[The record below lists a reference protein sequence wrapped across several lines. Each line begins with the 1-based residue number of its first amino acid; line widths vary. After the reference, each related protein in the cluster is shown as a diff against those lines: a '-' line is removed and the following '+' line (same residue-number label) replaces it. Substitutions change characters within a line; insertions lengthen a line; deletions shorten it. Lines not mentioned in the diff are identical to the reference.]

1 MGIEADVIGAR
12 ELLAVYCADERLDYL
27 CLKRRGIRG
36 WTPAAALDGLPP
48 YQSFP
53 SGGLRALE
61 ELLGRIPPKKRRHL
75 HIGVPRRH
83 VFLRDMLLPPMSLE
97 EALEAAR
104 AALPVSCHLPGQ
116 DIFVDVR
123 LNRLRDKTV
132 QAMVAYTP
140 KKTVEGLLSVVEAT
154 GHGPS
159 LRSLLPACLGWAAWL
174 RVACRLRL
182 GAVLCAEGQ
191 SATWIALDGTGRVH
205 VVPGAGGEEGEDGQ
219 GLVPLILG
227 NLGIE
232 PEHMFSADDP
242 FCRQAPFENT
252 LMSAWPAPHE
262 NPASLA
268 AAAAVSGF
276 MDFCLDGREPR
287 VRIVHPAKIAVPWML
302 ALALTA
308 WGLDAENQAKI
319 EKFQRKIQRVTV
331 ETRDLEQQL
340 EPLKKNVEEMKR
352 AQTLLVGAAGF
363 MDQRPKFYGFF
374 NDLAERAP
382 EGTWVTNVNY
392 GDGQFVLQMVSPESL
407 KTMEALRASPFVK
420 EAQLR
425 GAVTRRQD
433 GKEAFQV
440 LVELKK

>member
-1 MGIEADVIGAR
+1 MIGAR
-12 ELLAVYCADERLDYL
+12 ELLALYCADERLDYL
-27 CLKRRGIRG
+27 CLVKRGIGG
-36 WTPAAALDGLPP
+36 WRPAAPLDGLPP
-48 YQSFP
+48 HQTFS

-97 EALEAAR
+97 EAVEAAR
-104 AALPVSCHLPGQ
+104 AALPVSCHLPAQ

-140 KKTVEGLLSVVEAT
+140 KKAIEGLLSVVEET

-174 RVACRLRL
+174 RGTCRGRP
-182 GAVLCAEGQ
+182 GAVPCTEGE
-191 SATWIALDGTGRVH
+191 SVTWIAVDGTGRVH
-205 VVPGAGGEEGEDGQ
+205 VVPGLGGGEGEDDQ
-219 GLVPLILG
+219 GVVPLVLG

-232 PEHMFSADDP
+232 PHHMFPSDKEP
-242 FCRQAPFENT
+242 YSHQMPLENT
-252 LMSAWPAPHE
+252 FMSAWPAPHE
-262 NPASLA
+262 NPASLT

-302 ALALTA
+302 VLALTA

-319 EKFQRKIQRVTV
+319 EKLQRKIQRVTV

-352 AQTLLVGAAGF
+352 VQTLLAGAAGF
-363 MDQRPKFYGFF
+363 MDQRPKFYSFF
-374 NDLAERAP
+374 NELADRAP

-407 KTMEALRASPFVK
+407 KTMEALRTSPFVK

-433 GKEAFQV
+433 GKETFQV